1 MSCIVVG
8 GPERRSNEE
17 KEPHLLFRWRA
28 TRFDLSGEKV
38 YYGCVCVCQILKT
51 VGRAFLMEEERRR

>member
-8 GPERRSNEE
+8 GPERRSNEG

-38 YYGCVCVCQILKT
+38 YYMDVYMCV
-51 VGRAFLMEEERRR
+51 RF